1 MYPQQ
6 KYEFTISAEF
16 ERPMNALFYV
26 KMLDD
31 NDKQVMSDFVN
42 FDPADEIAT
51 VKFTLNEYNSVLE
64 SGSVRFNLTCAGSEP
79 Q

>member
-1 MYPQQ
+1 
-6 KYEFTISAEF
+6 
-16 ERPMNALFYV
+16 
-26 KMLDD
+26 
-31 NDKQVMSDFVN
+31 MSDFVN

-79 Q
+79 K